1 MSFRPILFTKLIHPM
16 DSYSFHYESCFAL
29 LLSRI
34 HSWFDK
40 KRSPIKLS
48 KNLPCFIRC
57 SPFSNVQFSATL
69 HTRRAFQLGCFESFY
84 LSICADLFDVLS
96 ISNLYKWYIIG
107 KINCRLSIYESYGS
121 GNVATYTHFKFFIY
135 LFSWVWSILFQYL
148 CPWPLKTKIVV

>member
-16 DSYSFHYESCFAL
+16 DSYGFHYESCFAL
-29 LLSRI
+29 LQSFQESIVDLT
-34 HSWFDK
+34 K

-69 HTRRAFQLGCFESFY
+69 HIRRAFQLGCFESFY

-107 KINCRLSIYESYGS
+107 KINCRLSIYERSNS
-121 GNVATYTHFKFFIY
+121 GDTTICT
-135 LFSWVWSILFQYL
+135 ILCTTRPRGEL
-148 CPWPLKTKIVV
+148 WLVER

>member
-16 DSYSFHYESCFAL
+16 ASYSFHYESCFAL
-29 LLSRI
+29 LQSFQESIVDLT
-34 HSWFDK
+34 K

-96 ISNLYKWYIIG
+96 ISNLYKWHIIG

-121 GNVATYTHFKFFIY
+121 ENVTTYTHFKNFFIVFMS
-135 LFSWVWSILFQYL
+135 LIQSLPIFV
-148 CPWPLKTKIVV
+148 PMTT